1 MLLWSHDCLKQW
13 ARPSCCF
20 LSQKVCVSG
29 HVCASI
35 RSTSQRL
42 FSGKRPEHCD
52 SELFKSGAASV
63 MGSAVGECAFSFL
76 PREHQM
82 ESCEKHFSQT
92 LHVWWYRLSKPRAS
106 HCHQDCVSLS
116 LLLLPALP
124 GGPQVLPSLHHP
136 IASLLV
142 EEEKQ
147 RTEAVSHEALN
158 WAGLGFEPWARAVRL
173 YSSKHLCRPVEH
185 PA

>member
-1 MLLWSHDCLKQW
+1 M
-13 ARPSCCF
+13 
-20 LSQKVCVSG
+20 SG

-52 SELFKSGAASV
+52 SELPRVARPV
-63 MGSAVGECAFSFL
+63 LGEVLWRMCILFL

-82 ESCEKHFSQT
+82 ESCGKHFSQT

-106 HCHQDCVSLS
+106 PCRQDCVSLS

-124 GGPQVLPSLHHP
+124 GGPQVMPTLHHP
-136 IASLLV
+136 TASLLV

-147 RTEAVSHEALN
+147 RAEAVSHEALT
-158 WAGLGFEPWARAVRL
+158 WAGLGFEPRARAVRL
-173 YSSKHLCRPVEH
+173 YSSKHLCRPVEC